1 MIYKQNFLFPFIAV
15 PFFIMMAQVMC
26 DGDITKKLMAFC
38 NIFIGRV
45 RGGTALF
52 IGCSIAKRPIEEMV
66 KGFMPFYGAM
76 VILLLPLTFIP
87 EITLCLPRFL
97 GLL

>member
-1 MIYKQNFLFPFIAV
+1 
-15 PFFIMMAQVMC
+15 
-26 DGDITKKLMAFC
+26 
-38 NIFIGRV
+38 
-45 RGGTALF
+45 
-52 IGCSIAKRPIEEMV
+52 MV

-76 VILLLPLTFIP
+76 VILLLQLTFIP